1 MKHLIPMIVQE
12 LAQGRSLALATV
24 LQAVGSAPRGAGACQ
39 IRLENGKDF
48 GTVGGGMIEHRTLQ
62 ELALLLQQPHREQDL
77 TAKGIAYTNPDS
89 IGFAISCPVTSP
101 STVAEYALTQNEIL
115 SLGMVCGG
123 TVRVLYQLLT
133 PSILPFFAALADRIR
148 SGKENLWLVRS
159 LREGRVTSMAAV
171 EHGEALAAIHPGC
184 AVAPL
189 PRRASMQMHAA
200 AQDADYFIEPIQL
213 ASHTYIFGC
222 GHVAQCVAPL
232 LAQLD
237 FSPIVYDDRPEFANA
252 ERFPTVSQ
260 ILCAPYQEASEHL
273 CITPEDEIV
282 IMTRGHV
289 NDLLTLSF
297 ALRTPAY
304 YIGLIG
310 SRSKI
315 AHTREMI
322 LAQGFSQE
330 QFARVH
336 TPIGM
341 PILAETPMEI
351 AVSVAGEMIR
361 CRAEHAMGA
370 KLPSFDTGE
379 KH

>member
-1 MKHLIPMIVQE
+1 M
-12 LAQGRSLALATV
+12 
-24 LQAVGSAPRGAGACQ
+24 
-39 IRLENGKDF
+39 
-48 GTVGGGMIEHRTLQ
+48 
-62 ELALLLQQPHREQDL
+62 
-77 TAKGIAYTNPDS
+77 
-89 IGFAISCPVTSP
+89 
-101 STVAEYALTQNEIL
+101 
-115 SLGMVCGG
+115 
-123 TVRVLYQLLT
+123 
-133 PSILPFFAALADRIR
+133 
-148 SGKENLWLVRS
+148 
-159 LREGRVTSMAAV
+159 
-171 EHGEALAAIHPGC
+171 
-184 AVAPL
+184 
-189 PRRASMQMHAA
+189 
-200 AQDADYFIEPIQL
+200 
-213 ASHTYIFGC
+213 
-222 GHVAQCVAPL
+222 AQCVAPL

-237 FSPIVYDDRPEFANA
+237 FSPIVYDDRPEFSNA

-260 ILCAPYQEASEHL
+260 ILCAPHKEASEHL

-361 CRAEHAMGA
+361 CGAEHAMGA
-370 KLPSFDTGE
+370 KLPSFDTDE